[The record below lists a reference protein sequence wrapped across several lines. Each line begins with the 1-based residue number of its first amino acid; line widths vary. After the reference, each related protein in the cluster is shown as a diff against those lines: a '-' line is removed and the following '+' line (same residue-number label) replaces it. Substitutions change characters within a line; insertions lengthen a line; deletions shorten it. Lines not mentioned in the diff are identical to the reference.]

1 MITDEFKFTIPSF
14 SQMYPGIGNRL
25 GNENSFL
32 LTIGILW
39 FRVHNYW
46 AQQLRKFAE
55 RLSDTEREDYP
66 EYFEDEWL
74 YNRARQ
80 LTIATHQH
88 IVYTEWLPILIPRK
102 LPNGLI
108 PYTQNEGYSL
118 QNNMLGY
125 NPAINPQIAH
135 IFQSAAMRFG
145 HTMVTPGM
153 WRRQRV

>member
-1 MITDEFKFTIPSF
+1 M
-14 SQMYPGIGNRL
+14 
-25 GNENSFL
+25 
-32 LTIGILW
+32 GILW

-46 AQQLRKFAE
+46 TQQLRNFAE
-55 RLSDTEREDYP
+55 SSSVDREKYP

-88 IVYTEWLPILIPRK
+88 IVYNEWLPIFIPRK

-118 QNNMLGY
+118 YYNRSGY

-145 HTMVTPGM
+145 HTMVTPGI